1 MRTRTRAL
9 LPALAATALT
19 LALAPTG
26 SASTPTS
33 APAAA
38 PAPAPAST
46 LAPVS
51 TPTPAPTADATARRT
66 ITDGGKTYHLALTAP
81 DTAAKAGANVT
92 VSGTGY
98 NTSQGIYVGLCAVD
112 GAPGANK
119 PTPCLGG
126 QDQSGTTGA
135 SHWVSNVGG
144 GTVPNSSRFGANG
157 SFSVKIHVKADL
169 GGGNVC
175 GETVECAIVTR
186 ADHFDSGD
194 RKYDVHVP
202 VTFQ

>member
-1 MRTRTRAL
+1 MPTRTRVRTRACVT
-9 LPALAATALT
+9 ALAAAALT
-19 LALAPTG
+19 
-26 SASTPTS
+26 
-33 APAAA
+33 AAFA
-38 PAPAPAST
+38 GT
-46 LAPVS
+46 
-51 TPTPAPTADATARRT
+51 ATAADVTAERT
-66 ITDGGKTYHLALTAP
+66 ITDGGTTYHLKLTGP
-81 DTAAKAGANVT
+81 DSAAAGGANVT

-98 NTSQGIYVGLCAVD
+98 NSGQGVYVGLCAVS

-135 SHWVSNVGG
+135 SHWVSNAGG
-144 GTVPNSSRFGANG
+144 GTVPNSSRFGAGG

-169 GGGNVC
+169 GNGKVC

-194 RKYDVHVP
+194 RKYDVHIP

>member
-9 LPALAATALT
+9 LPAAPLMAAALT
-19 LALAPTG
+19 VALAS
-26 SASTPTS
+26 SAS
-33 APAAA
+33 AAD
-38 PAPAPAST
+38 
-46 LAPVS
+46 V
-51 TPTPAPTADATARRT
+51 TAKRT
-66 ITDGGKTYHLALTAP
+66 ITDGGKTYQLALTGP
-81 DTAAKAGANVT
+81 NSAAAGGANVT

-98 NTSQGIYVGLCAVD
+98 NTGQGVYVGLCAVD

-135 SHWVSNVGG
+135 SHWVSNTGG

-169 GGGNVC
+169 GGGKVC

-194 RKYDVHVP
+194 RKYDVHIP